1 MQDLTKMI
9 QPRTILNV
17 VDNSGAKKVR
27 CIKVL
32 GGFKKKSARTGDIIV
47 VSVQQLRAKNRQY
60 SKLNKGDVVRA
71 LIIKSKNKILKSNG
85 TYTKLDK
92 NHVILINKQG
102 NLIGTRVL
110 GSIPKFLKK
119 KKLLKYFSLCSGT
132 F

>member
-1 MQDLTKMI
+1 MI

-32 GGFKKKSARTGDIIV
+32 GGFKKKNAKTGDIIV
-47 VSVQQLRAKNRQY
+47 VAVQQLRTKNRQH
-60 SKLNKGDVVRA
+60 SKLNKKAVVRA
-71 LIIKSKNKILKSNG
+71 LIIKSKTKTLKPNG
-85 TYTKLDK
+85 TYIKLDK
-92 NHVILINKQG
+92 NNVILINKQG
-102 NLIGTRVL
+102 NLIGTRIL
-110 GSIPKFLKK
+110 GSMPKFLKK

>member
-1 MQDLTKMI
+1 MI

-32 GGFKKKSARTGDIIV
+32 GGFKKKNAKTGDIV
-47 VSVQQLRAKNRQY
+47 VVAVQQLRTKNRQY
-60 SKLNKGDVVRA
+60 SKLNKKAVVRA
-71 LIIKSKNKILKSNG
+71 LIIKSKTKTLKPNG
-85 TYTKLDK
+85 TYIKLDK
-92 NHVILINKQG
+92 NNVILINKQG
-102 NLIGTRVL
+102 NLIGTRIL
-110 GSIPKFLKK
+110 GSMPKFLKK

>member
-1 MQDLTKMI
+1 MI

-32 GGFKKKSARTGDIIV
+32 GGFKKKNAKTGDIV
-47 VSVQQLRAKNRQY
+47 VVAVQQLRTKNRQH
-60 SKLNKGDVVRA
+60 SKLNKKAVVRA
-71 LIIKSKNKILKSNG
+71 LIIKSKTKTLKPNG
-85 TYTKLDK
+85 TYIKLDK
-92 NHVILINKQG
+92 NNVILINKQG
-102 NLIGTRVL
+102 NLIGTRIL
-110 GSIPKFLKK
+110 GSMPKFLKK